1 VRILLLP
8 SAYAPAVGGVE
19 QLTSQL
25 ASHLAARGHGVEVW
39 THRHPPEL
47 AEVEQIDGLTVR
59 RFAMSLPAAQLASL
73 LRFGRDA
80 VTVLPRMIG
89 AARAFCPDVLH
100 VQCFS
105 ANGVYATLLSR
116 LMCLPLIVSLQGET
130 VMDDHDIYEHS
141 ATLRAGLRAGLRQA
155 TTVTGCSQFVLDD
168 AVERFGL
175 EPGRGVVV
183 RNGVELDIEAVAE
196 PLALPFARFVFAVGR
211 AVEKK
216 GFDLLIDAY
225 ARIAARHPDVG
236 LVIGGSGAA
245 LDGLRQLVRKRG
257 LAERV
262 VLAGGLSR
270 GQVGWAMRNAAVFV
284 MPSRIEPF
292 GIVALEA
299 LAAGCPAI
307 VTSRGGAAE
316 IVRNDECGLVV
327 DPFDSAALSAA
338 IDRLLSQPE
347 LNERLAKA
355 GRERVRRYSWEVV
368 TESYLALYG

>member
-1 VRILLLP
+1 
-8 SAYAPAVGGVE
+8 VG
-19 QLTSQL
+19 
-25 ASHLAARGHGVEVW
+25 
-39 THRHPPEL
+39 
-47 AEVEQIDGLTVR
+47 
-59 RFAMSLPAAQLASL
+59 M
-73 LRFGRDA
+73 
-80 VTVLPRMIG
+80 
-89 AARAFCPDVLH
+89 
-100 VQCFS
+100 
-105 ANGVYATLLSR
+105 
-116 LMCLPLIVSLQGET
+116 
-130 VMDDHDIYEHS
+130 
-141 ATLRAGLRAGLRQA
+141 
-155 TTVTGCSQFVLDD
+155 
-168 AVERFGL
+168 
-175 EPGRGVVV
+175 
-183 RNGVELDIEAVAE
+183 
-196 PLALPFARFVFAVGR
+196 
-211 AVEKK
+211 
-216 GFDLLIDAY
+216 
-225 ARIAARHPDVG
+225 
-236 LVIGGSGAA
+236 VIGGSGPEV
-245 LDGLRQLVRKRG
+245 DGLRQLVRKRG